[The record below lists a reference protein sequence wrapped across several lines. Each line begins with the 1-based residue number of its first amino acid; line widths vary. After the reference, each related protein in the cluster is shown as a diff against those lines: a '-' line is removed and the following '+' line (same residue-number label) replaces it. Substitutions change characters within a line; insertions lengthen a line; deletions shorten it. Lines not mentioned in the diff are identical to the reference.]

1 MRFVLLLCF
10 PFLWFVAI
18 TVGSIVPLPSIV
30 STTESVS
37 ESGIK
42 LREAKQDSE
51 VRVGDDKV
59 DDDDN
64 EDDDDLFT
72 IRNNQPT
79 SVLIYIMKSE
89 KSNETTGFYGNDYN
103 DTLFMRSICQ

>member
-1 MRFVLLLCF
+1 MRFVLLLHF
-10 PFLWFVAI
+10 PFFGVVAI
-18 TVGSIVPLPSIV
+18 TVGSIIPLPSIA

-42 LREAKQDSE
+42 LREAIQDSE
-51 VRVGDDKV
+51 VWVWDNKV
-59 DDDDN
+59 DDNDD

-79 SVLIYIMKSE
+79 SLLRYIVKSE
-89 KSNETTGFYGNDYN
+89 KSNETRGSNGD
-103 DTLFMRSICQ
+103 D